1 MELLNLVDY
10 ILGVSHARARDLKG
24 DAEHLIDLSQLK
36 LLVEE
41 VLYLLAIQAV
51 VVKDVAVCFC
61 LIDLICAYLAS

>member
-10 ILGVSHARARDLKG
+10 ILGVSHARTRDLKG

-61 LIDLICAYLAS
+61 LIYLICAYLAS